1 MPYTLMK
8 EVGDHLFVAKEMQKP
23 TFVFF
28 DLEEEVKTDPS
39 MTLKDLVPLQLEMS
53 VGKNLSFDIPSLES
67 PFNEK
72 DSFGKC
78 KLNGVNLV
86 TLSIYF

>member
-1 MPYTLMK
+1 MWSLVCCK
-8 EVGDHLFVAKEMQKP
+8 RDAKAYES
-23 TFVFF
+23 VFF

-39 MTLKDLVPLQLEMS
+39 MTLKDLVHLQLEMS

-72 DSFGKC
+72 D
-78 KLNGVNLV
+78 
-86 TLSIYF
+86 